1 MSKLEKQKTGG
12 WVNSTLSP
20 GAVKLIQKF
29 SDSPRLIE
37 SIGTLLGRY
46 KLVKE
51 FHTTNPPDH
60 KTAKHIKRIV
70 NGLIELQDD
79 LDRLPESFKVF
90 FFELL
95 TYKRGYELNEAFGE
109 LRQFKQKL
117 SEYQVY
123 FAHIRNKKYI
133 GQSPVGEKPKHHERE
148 LLSDVAEIIE
158 KADPGYGLMNSAELA
173 SKILNACGVH
183 NIPHDKAKARERI
196 RSYRKQYP
204 KIAPQN

>member
-12 WVNSTLSP
+12 CVDSTLSP
-20 GAVKLIQKF
+20 GAVKLIQEF
-29 SDSPRLIE
+29 SDDPGLID
-37 SIGTLLGRY
+37 SIGSLLGSYRID
-46 KLVKE
+46 KDFLS
-51 FHTTNPPDH
+51 TNPPDH
-60 KTAKHIKRIV
+60 KTAKHLKRISDS
-70 NGLIELQDD
+70 LKELHDD

-90 FFELL
+90 FIKLF
-95 TYKRGYELNEAFGE
+95 TDKKGYELHEAFEE
-109 LRQFKQKL
+109 LRQFKDKL

-123 FAHIRNKKYI
+123 FAHIRNKEYI
-133 GQSPVGEKPKHHERE
+133 GQSPVGEKPKYLERK

-196 RSYRKQYP
+196 RSYRK
-204 KIAPQN
+204 